1 MSTPLRVVVGLSGL
15 MFGLQALGW
24 IFDPAR
30 AAEGLGMPLLDGLA
44 RSTQVGDF
52 SAFFVSLSVLILLGA
67 VQQRAPWLWAGAL
80 MLGSAAVLRTLAWA
94 AHGADL
100 ATTFIVIELAFAALL
115 AFAAWRSSEP
125 A

>member
-1 MSTPLRVVVGLSGL
+1 MSTPLRIVVGISGV

-67 VQQRAPWLWAGAL
+67 VQQRAHWLWAGAL

-100 ATTFIVIELAFAALL
+100 ATTFIAIELAFAALL
-115 AFAAWRSSEP
+115 AFAAWRSSEE